1 MGLNILDRFLSN
13 KTFAALLQKI
23 HIFVFKTAYRRSWPM
38 DLIINEPKGDLELFK
53 NHDVLLMGGI
63 LGNT

>member
-1 MGLNILDRFLSN
+1 
-13 KTFAALLQKI
+13 
-23 HIFVFKTAYRRSWPM
+23 M